1 MYACGKERRKK
12 AGFRRLT
19 AFLLAMFALL
29 LPVRLPV
36 AQAASQ
42 TGTATANV
50 ILRQEESTSS
60 KALAT
65 IKKGKNVDVLSVGS
79 SWIKVQTGS
88 LTGYVSAKY
97 LELSGSQSS
106 SASSSSLKKGDEGQD
121 VKDLQ
126 QALISLGYLHTDA
139 TAPSV
144 RPPRRPSR
152 RFKRT
157 WGLAWTALQAPRP

>member
-1 MYACGKERRKK
+1 M
-12 AGFRRLT
+12 
-19 AFLLAMFALL
+19 
-29 LPVRLPV
+29 
-36 AQAASQ
+36 
-42 TGTATANV
+42 
-50 ILRQEESTSS
+50 
-60 KALAT
+60 
-65 IKKGKNVDVLSVGS
+65 DVLSVGS